1 MSSDAEHTTVHVKN
15 ISSQTNESQVRDFF
29 SFCGKISH
37 LSVTKDGD
45 TQSAAV
51 TFEKPTAAKTA
62 LLLDSTQL
70 GPNLVHVT
78 AAASL
83 EQLSSPK
90 TGETSH
96 QQHTNDVPQEDK
108 PRSRILAE
116 YLAHGYTVSDK
127 AIERA
132 ITLDKQHGLSTR
144 FTTALQNWDQ
154 KLKASERAKGVD
166 TQYGVTDKAAQGIR
180 SFHSYFEKA
189 LGSPTGQRVRAFY
202 ADTSKQ
208 VMDVHTEARRLADLR
223 AGKPTPEQAHMETVP
238 GTEKTHC
245 NCGGATGSCPC
256 EPGKCACASCPK
268 NTAQPSYSEQVERM
282 NMEKIPGTDNTKCSC
297 GGAEGPC
304 PCEPGK
310 CRCANC
316 NKNPEKSVSKAAEAA
331 THTTAMPPT
340 Q

>member
-1 MSSDAEHTTVHVKN
+1 MASDAEHTTVHVKN
-15 ISSQTNESQVRDFF
+15 ISPQTSEAQVRDFF
-29 SFCGKISH
+29 SFCGKISN
-37 LSVTKDGD
+37 LSVSKDGE

-62 LLLDSTQL
+62 LLLDNTQL

-83 EQLSSPK
+83 EELSSPK
-90 TGETSH
+90 TAEAGQST
-96 QQHTNDVPQEDK
+96 QTNDVPQEDK
-108 PRSRILAE
+108 PRSRIVAE
-116 YLAHGYTVSDK
+116 YLAHGYTISDK

-132 ITLDKQHGLSTR
+132 ISLDKQHGVSTKFTSALS
-144 FTTALQNWDQ
+144 QWDQ

-166 TQYGVTDKAAQGIR
+166 TQYGISDKAGQGMR

-189 LGSPTGQRVRAFY
+189 LGSPTGQRVRTFY
-202 ADTSKQ
+202 MDTSKQ
-208 VMDVHTEARRLADLR
+208 VMDVHQEARRLADMK
-223 AGKPTPEQAHMETVP
+223 AGKPTPEQAHMEKIP

-245 NCGGATGSCPC
+245 NCGGSTGACPC
-256 EPGKCACASCPK
+256 EPGQCACASCPK
-268 NTAQPSYSEQVERM
+268 NTEQPSHSELVERM

-297 GGAEGPC
+297 GGAEGTC

-316 NKNPEKSVSKAAEAA
+316 NKNPEKGKAAEASQGPTVGTPA
-331 THTTAMPPT
+331 T